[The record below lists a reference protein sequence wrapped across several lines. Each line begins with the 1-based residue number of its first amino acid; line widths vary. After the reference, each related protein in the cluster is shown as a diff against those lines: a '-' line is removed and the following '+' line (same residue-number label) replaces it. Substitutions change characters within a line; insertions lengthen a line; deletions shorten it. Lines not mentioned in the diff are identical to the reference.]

1 MLFMNNIWSR
11 ITYRLNYAVHG
22 EKLFLPE
29 KALQKSMYFVYS
41 FLNYAVQ
48 YMYFSS

>member
-1 MLFMNNIWSR
+1 MQCTERNF
-11 ITYRLNYAVHG
+11 
-22 EKLFLPE
+22 FLPE

-41 FLNYAVQ
+41 FLNYAAQ